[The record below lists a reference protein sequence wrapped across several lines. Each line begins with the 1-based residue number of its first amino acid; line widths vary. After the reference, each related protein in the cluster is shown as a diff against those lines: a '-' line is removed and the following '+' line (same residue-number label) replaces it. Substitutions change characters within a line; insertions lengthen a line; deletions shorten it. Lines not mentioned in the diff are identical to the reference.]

1 MKRVLF
7 VLLVLVALPL
17 AAFAQKPV
25 TEKESVTIKTT
36 IDSIDH
42 DSRLITFKDKDGN
55 YETIYAGPEVKRFDE
70 LKVGDKV
77 TFKYTESIA
86 YQIRKAGEPAQ
97 PSSAGDTAIVR
108 NPTAKP
114 SGSMTQQETA
124 TVTVKSIDP
133 KASSIS
139 VLTEDG
145 RSVSFKFKD
154 KGKLK
159 DIKPGDK
166 VVVTY
171 TSALLISVE

>member
-1 MKRVLF
+1 MKKNVLA
-7 VLLVLVALPL
+7 LLVLAALPL
-17 AAFAQKPV
+17 AAFAQKPI

-97 PSSAGDTAIVR
+97 PSSQGDAAIVR
-108 NPTAKP
+108 NPTTKP

-124 TVTVKSIDP
+124 TVTVKAVDL
-133 KASSIS
+133 KAPAIT
-139 VLTEDG
+139 VQTEDG
-145 RSVSFKFKD
+145 RSVSFKIKD

-159 DIKPGDK
+159 DVKPGDK
-166 VVVTY
+166 VVITY
-171 TSALLISVE
+171 TSALLISVD

>member
-1 MKRVLF
+1 MKKLCFALVVLA
-7 VLLVLVALPL
+7 ALPL
-17 AAFAQKPV
+17 AAFAQKPI

-97 PSSAGDTAIVR
+97 PSSQGDTAIVR

-124 TVTVKSIDP
+124 TVTVKAVDL
-133 KASSIS
+133 KAPS
-139 VLTEDG
+139 VTVATEDG
-145 RSVSFKFKD
+145 RSVSFKIKD
-154 KGKLK
+154 KGKVK
-159 DIKPGDK
+159 DLKPGDK